1 MYVFNREI
9 QQTGSPLRPPAPAS
23 PPGPLAH
30 PQKQANRRRRHLLTN
45 VRFGENRSPAKGQPL
60 PVRPKAGVYPSAA
73 GGYLPQTGTDS
84 ATVSRNCHLLSGI
97 HSPKNIIIR
106 YLDKVNQQALLF
118 DFPSG
123 HQGVMLKFWVPFS
136 SVNSHKPEADAVA
149 ASVRC
154 RGVRLTQTR

>member
-1 MYVFNREI
+1 MYVLNREI

-30 PQKQANRRRRHLLTN
+30 PQKQANRRYLLTS

-60 PVRPKAGVYPSAA
+60 PIRPKAGVYPSAA
-73 GGYLPQTGTDS
+73 GGYPPQTGTDS
-84 ATVSRNCHLLSGI
+84 ATVSRNCHLLSGV
-97 HSPKNIIIR
+97 HSPNNIIIR
-106 YLDKVNQQALLF
+106 YLDKVNQQVQLF
-118 DFPSG
+118 DLPSG
-123 HQGVMLKFWVPFS
+123 NQGVMLKFWVPFS